1 MTTPRARSL
10 FGPTLVGST
19 IGAPIASLAFAGW
32 LDGTRGLVAGGAGA
46 LAALLVQGVSGWLV
60 LRRWR
65 DSDAAFLGAF
75 AGAMAVR
82 VGGGTVLVLLALASR
97 RLAPLPFL
105 AAFGV
110 VYVVLEV
117 VADVLYVRL
126 ERQKSD
132 KDARC

>member
-1 MTTPRARSL
+1 MTTQRERST
-10 FGPTLVGST
+10 FGPSIAGST
-19 IGAPIASLAFAGW
+19 VVALIAALGLAAWIDGA
-32 LDGTRGLVAGGAGA
+32 RGVIAGGAGA
-46 LAALLVQGVSGWLV
+46 LVALLVQGVAAWLV

-75 AGAMAVR
+75 AGAMAIR
-82 VGGGTVLVLLALASR
+82 VGGGTLLVLLVLASR
-97 RLAPLPFL
+97 GLAPLPFL

-117 VADVLYVRL
+117 VADVLYVRM
-126 ERQKSD
+126 ERQKSN

>member
-1 MTTPRARSL
+1 MTTTRARSNL
-10 FGPTLVGST
+10 GPSITGVTVG
-19 IGAPIASLAFAGW
+19 ALIASLALSAW
-32 LDGTRGLVAGGAGA
+32 IDGARGIVAGSAGA
-46 LAALLVQGVSGWLV
+46 LVALLVQGLSGWLV

-82 VGGGTVLVLLALASR
+82 VGGGTLLVLIALASR

-117 VADVLYVRL
+117 VADVLYVRM